1 MLGLSLLGSI
11 FGKRLGGV
19 SGILSGAGQIR
30 TGLFRKVLL
39 GAVLLGAAVFDHGS
53 AIARGPV
60 QVSAHGGIAY
70 FHQAVC
76 DRNVRPG
83 VARCLAHV
91 RTDQQGNILSPHAA
105 GRGVV
110 MNAAYTPADLR
121 SAYKI
126 SAMGSF
132 STFVAVVDAYGYP
145 NAQADLAIY
154 RSTFGLPPCTRTNG
168 CFIQIDQNGGTNYPK
183 YDSGWAQEQALDLQ
197 MVSVMCP
204 NCKIM
209 LVEAKSANNNDL
221 AAAVS
226 KAIALGANVVSNSYG
241 GDEVGVSAYA
251 SAYSH
256 PGVAITASAGD
267 NGYGPLFPASAPGV
281 IAVGGTSLSKASNS
295 RGWSETVWSYTGSG
309 CSAVFPKPIWQTD
322 RLCTAR
328 MVADIA
334 AVADPGTGVYVYGPS
349 GGRSTQSA
357 WLIFG
362 GTSVGAPLI
371 AGIYGATGAKPN
383 AAAKIW
389 ATPSAL
395 NDVTSGNNGTCGGT
409 YFCNAGPGYDG
420 PTGMGTPAGTG
431 AF

>member
-1 MLGLSLLGSI
+1 MMGLRLLGGI

-19 SGILSGAGQIR
+19 PGVSPGA
-30 TGLFRKVLL
+30 GLFR
-39 GAVLLGAAVFDHGS
+39 AALLGAALFGGAMFDHGP
-53 AIARGPV
+53 AFARGPV
-60 QVSAHGGIAY
+60 QMSVHGGFVY

-91 RTDQQGNILSPHAA
+91 RTDQQGNPLSVTPQAA

-110 MNAAYTPADLR
+110 MNAALTPADLR

-126 SAMGSF
+126 TATGSF
-132 STFVAVVDAYGYP
+132 STIVAVIDAYGYP
-145 NAQADLAIY
+145 NAQADLAVY
-154 RSTFGLPPCTRTNG
+154 RSTFGLPSCTRTNG

-197 MVSVMCP
+197 MVSAMCP

-209 LVEAKSANNNDL
+209 LVQAKSADNGAL

-226 KAIALGANVVSNSYG
+226 KAIALGASVVANSYG

-267 NGYGPLFPASAPGV
+267 GGYAPSFPASAPGV
-281 IAVGGTSLSKASNS
+281 IAVGGTTLSKASNS
-295 RGWSETVWSYTGSG
+295 RGWSETAWSSTGSG
-309 CSAVFPKPIWQTD
+309 CSAVFAKPVWQTD

-334 AVADPGTGVYVYGPS
+334 AVGDPGTGVYVYGPS
-349 GGRSTQSA
+349 GRSTQSA

-371 AGIYGATGAKPN
+371 GGIYGATGAKPN
-383 AAAKIW
+383 GAAKIW

-395 NDVTSGNNGTCGGT
+395 YDITSGSNGTCGGT

>member
-1 MLGLSLLGSI
+1 MLGLRLLGGI
-11 FGKRLGGV
+11 FGERLGRV
-19 SGILSGAGQIR
+19 SGAGQFG
-30 TGLFRKVLL
+30 TKLFRAALL
-39 GAVLLGAAVFDHGS
+39 GVALLGAAAFDH
-53 AIARGPV
+53 APAFARGPV
-60 QVSAHGGIAY
+60 QVSVHGGLAY

-76 DRNVRPG
+76 ERNAGPG

-91 RTDQQGNILSPHAA
+91 RTDSQGNLLVVRPQAA

-110 MNAAYTPADLR
+110 MNAAYTPTDLR

-132 STFVAVVDAYGYP
+132 STVVAVIDAYGYP
-145 NAQADLAIY
+145 NAQADLAVY
-154 RSTFGLPPCTRTNG
+154 RSTFGLTPCTRTNG
-168 CFIQIDQNGGTNYPK
+168 CLIQIDQNGGTNYPK

-197 MVSVMCP
+197 MVSVTCP

-209 LVEAKSANNNDL
+209 LVQAKSANNGDL

-241 GDEVGVSAYA
+241 GDEVGVSGYA

-267 NGYGPLFPASAPGV
+267 DGYGPLFPASAPGV
-281 IAVGGTSLSKASNS
+281 IAVGGTTLSKASNS

-309 CSAVFPKPIWQTD
+309 CSAVFAKPVWQTD
-322 RLCTAR
+322 KLCTAR

-334 AVADPGTGVYVYGPS
+334 AVADPGTGVYVYGPTGRNSES
-349 GGRSTQSA
+349 G

-383 AAAKIW
+383 GAAKIW

-395 NDVTSGNNGTCGGT
+395 NDITSGSNGKCGGT